1 MIPTFKIFF
10 LQIMLTFSIFLEL
23 PVFMPFIPKPE
34 ILKFEFYENQ
44 TAFP

>member
-1 MIPTFKIFF
+1 
-10 LQIMLTFSIFLEL
+10 MLTFSIFLEL
-23 PVFMPFIPKPE
+23 PVFTPFIQKPE